1 VKDGGKVEGMW
12 RGCGGE
18 MEGRWRGDGGEM
30 EGRWRGYGFEFRRW
44 IRIQMMDSNPDDGFE
59 LR

>member
-1 VKDGGKVEGMW
+1 MEARW